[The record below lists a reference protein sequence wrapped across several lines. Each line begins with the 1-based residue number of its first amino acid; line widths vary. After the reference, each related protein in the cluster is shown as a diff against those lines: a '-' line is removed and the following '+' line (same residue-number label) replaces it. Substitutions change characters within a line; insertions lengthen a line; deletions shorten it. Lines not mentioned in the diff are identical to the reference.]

1 MTELRIRSEKLL
13 LLIVVIAI
21 LMDSMDASIVNIAL
35 PSIASDL
42 NTDTAS
48 ASWVIVAY
56 LMVLAGLIL
65 LFGRIADMG
74 AIRKVFVY
82 GFGIF
87 TVASLMCGISATLE
101 MLLVS
106 RVLQGVGGAMLAA
119 AAPMLCVKYM
129 PRSKLGIS
137 LSVVTLGSSV
147 GYALGPSLGGFL
159 TEIIS
164 WHWIF
169 LINVP
174 IGLAAIPL
182 ALYAIP
188 KDGAVEKK
196 SVDVLGALLLFS
208 SIAIGIYALETAGD
222 PARGSDA
229 LLAGVSCI
237 ILLIIFIIHELR
249 NRKPIIDVRV
259 FKDLKFNFV
268 FLAFLLFSIAYAG
281 TFYLLPF
288 YMSLV
293 LGLSPGIS
301 GIYLLIPSVITGLTC
316 ILFGRLSDLYGKRWF
331 AVAACLS
338 IVSYN
343 AVMWFMVPENGR
355 WMLIPITI
363 LMGLSWGFA
372 GGPMAGRIVE
382 HAPEGHRGIAS
393 SVMALSTYLGAGIGT
408 ALFAAVFSFA
418 SGAPGKSFALLTVY
432 EFSGG
437 FSMAVLLGLTIA
449 AMAAFLSFMIKDSD
463 GLGNLK
469 DMD

>member
-1 MTELRIRSEKLL
+1 MDKPRIRSEKLL
-13 LLIVVIAI
+13 LLMIVIAI
-21 LMDSMDASIVNIAL
+21 LMDSMDASIVNVAL

-42 NTDTAS
+42 GTDTAS

-74 AIRKVFVY
+74 AIRKVFIY
-82 GFGIF
+82 GFGVF
-87 TVASLMCGISATLE
+87 TVASFMCGISTTLE

-106 RVLQGVGGAMLAA
+106 RILQGVGGAMLAA
-119 AAPMLCVKYM
+119 AAPMMCVKYM
-129 PRSKLGIS
+129 PREKLGIS

-159 TEIIS
+159 TELIS

-169 LINVP
+169 LINIP
-174 IGLAAIPL
+174 IGLIAIPL
-182 ALYAIP
+182 ALYAVP
-188 KDGAVEKK
+188 KDGRTERK
-196 SVDVLGALLLFS
+196 SIDVFGALLLFS
-208 SIAIGIYALETAGD
+208 AIISGMYALEAAGN
-222 PARGSDA
+222 PTRGSDA
-229 LLAGVSCI
+229 LLVGAVCI
-237 ILLIIFIIHELR
+237 ILLASFIIHELR
-249 NRKPIIDVRV
+249 SRKPIIDVRI
-259 FKDLKFNFV
+259 FKNLKFNSV
-268 FLAFLLFSIAYAG
+268 FLAFLIFNIAYAG

-293 LGLSPGIS
+293 LGFSPGIS
-301 GIYLLIPSVITGLTC
+301 GMYLLIPSVITGLTC
-316 ILFGRLSDLYGKRWF
+316 LLFGRLSDTYGRRWF

-343 AVMWFMVPENGR
+343 AIMWFMVPENGR
-355 WMLIPITI
+355 WMLIPVTI

-382 HAPEGHRGIAS
+382 HAPEGQMGIAS

-418 SGAPGKSFALLTVY
+418 SGAPGKSFALLTIP
-432 EFSGG
+432 EFMEG
-437 FSMAVLLGLTIA
+437 FSVAVMLGITIVA
-449 AMAAFLSFMIKDSD
+449 VGALLSFLVRDSD

-469 DMD
+469 KTE